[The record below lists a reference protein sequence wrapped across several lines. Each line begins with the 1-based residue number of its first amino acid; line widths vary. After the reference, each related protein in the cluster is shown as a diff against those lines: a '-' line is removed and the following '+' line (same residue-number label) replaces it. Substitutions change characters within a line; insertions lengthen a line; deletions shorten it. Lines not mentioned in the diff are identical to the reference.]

1 MDNKKLLGMIGLGC
15 SAGGF
20 LLSFIMTFVSCNLS
34 FDKLKELDFDGSYA
48 YIVVLLGAIIAIAGG
63 VLSFL
68 SREEGKGV
76 FMGFDIFALIS
87 FGLVIVTLLFA
98 TFPHITICAY
108 NNALEDSIKS
118 ELRSYR

>member
-1 MDNKKLLGMIGLGC
+1 
-15 SAGGF
+15 
-20 LLSFIMTFVSCNLS
+20 
-34 FDKLKELDFDGSYA
+34 
-48 YIVVLLGAIIAIAGG
+48 
-63 VLSFL
+63 
-68 SREEGKGV
+68 
-76 FMGFDIFALIS
+76 MGFDIFALIS

>member
-118 ELRSYR
+118 ALRSYR

>member
-48 YIVVLLGAIIAIAGG
+48 YIVVLLGAIVAIAGG

>member
-76 FMGFDIFALIS
+76 LMGFDIFALIS

-118 ELRSYR
+118 ALRSYR